1 MSYSEYIKHITIF
14 FTVKHSPRDGTKNEY
29 EITHEIKKKK
39 KKDKNQNEIDSY
51 NNIMLLL
58 VFTMGL

>member
-39 KKDKNQNEIDSY
+39 KKGQKSKRNR
-51 NNIMLLL
+51 
-58 VFTMGL
+58 